1 MTETGIHIPLSDL
14 IEAVRGEL
22 EKAAKQA
29 QGRDLRFEVNDVEL
43 DLEIATTGT
52 KEGGGE
58 LKVWVISI
66 GGKGSK
72 SSASTHRVKLS
83 VAAVTRTREKFLT
96 SDKPT
101 APVPTS

>member
-1 MTETGIHIPLSDL
+1 M
-14 IEAVRGEL
+14 
-22 EKAAKQA
+22 
-29 QGRDLRFEVNDVEL
+29 
-43 DLEIATTGT
+43 
-52 KEGGGE
+52 
-58 LKVWVISI
+58 ISI

-83 VAAVTRTREKFLT
+83 LAAVTRTREKFLT